1 MEVCAHQYAY
11 SLAYRYLL
19 QDLLVIGNQSR
30 PKIFELNIRRP
41 PPLYSEVL
49 EVDERVTL
57 VGYTSDPKADEHA
70 VQFDEDGKIVRGYRG
85 PGWDGE
91 GDAEGPGEIVRGI
104 SGEAVRILRR
114 PGMCYDC
121 SAFRVSTAE
130 LATRRLRASKGGLAE
145 TL

>member
-1 MEVCAHQYAY
+1 MEVCAHQHAY
-11 SLAYRYLL
+11 SLAYRYLP

-104 SGEAVRILRR
+104 SGEAVRILKR

-121 SAFRVSTAE
+121 SAFRVSTAD
-130 LATRRLRASKGGLAE
+130 LSTRR
-145 TL
+145 

>member
-1 MEVCAHQYAY
+1 MEVCAHQHAC
-11 SLAYRYLL
+11 SLTYRYLP

-41 PPLYSEVL
+41 PPLYSDVL
-49 EVDERVTL
+49 EVNERVTL

-104 SGEAVRILRR
+104 SGEAVRILKR

-121 SAFRVSTAE
+121 SAFRVSTAD
-130 LATRRLRASKGGLAE
+130 LPTRR
-145 TL
+145 